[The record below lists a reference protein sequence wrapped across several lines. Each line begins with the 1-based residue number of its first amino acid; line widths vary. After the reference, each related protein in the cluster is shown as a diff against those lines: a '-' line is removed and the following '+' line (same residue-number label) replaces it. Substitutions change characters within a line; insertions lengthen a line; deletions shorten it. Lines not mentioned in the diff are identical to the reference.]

1 VQNTTTITKGGAN
14 YITFEPSANGTTPF
28 IQGFFAGAIDAR
40 IYFDNVLKLRSGGTS
55 TVYGLDCG
63 NIAANGN
70 IIVSGGTEHK
80 IQLAGSTN
88 NYIQYTDAGA
98 INIGVIGTAD
108 ATSYIQVRTG
118 NATNMSTGTLST
130 AFFNTGNVG
139 INTTTDAGYKLD
151 VNGTARVSV
160 ASSTLLNQ
168 FTVISSLS
176 RLDISPYDSSTYGVI
191 LRPSLNNGGAF
202 VPLSLWGSKIQLETS
217 ATVHISSNATGG
229 NASAILDVTSTTKG
243 FLPPRMTTTQKNAI
257 ASPATGLMIYDNVL
271 NRPCFYDGTTW
282 ITL

>member
-1 VQNTTTITKGGAN
+1 M
-14 YITFEPSANGTTPF
+14 
-28 IQGFFAGAIDAR
+28 
-40 IYFDNVLKLRSGGTS
+40 L
-55 TVYGLDCG
+55 
-63 NIAANGN
+63 
-70 IIVSGGTEHK
+70 
-80 IQLAGSTN
+80 
-88 NYIQYTDAGA
+88 
-98 INIGVIGTAD
+98 
-108 ATSYIQVRTG
+108 
-118 NATNMSTGTLST
+118 
-130 AFFNTGNVG
+130 
-139 INTTTDAGYKLD
+139 INTTTDAGFKLD

-229 NASAILDVTSTTKG
+229 NASAILDLTSTTKG

-257 ASPATGLMIYDNVL
+257 ATPAAGLMVYDNVL